1 MEYRTLA
8 EQIIDNVGGKGNIA
22 SVIHCATRLR
32 FKLED
37 DTKANAEVLKQNTG
51 IITVVESGGQFQV
64 VIGNHVSE
72 VYKAIVA
79 LIGEVQNR
87 NTQSENSSNNKKKKR
102 KDNIFS
108 HFIDI
113 VSSIFTPV
121 LGIMAASGILK
132 GLLSLVVTL
141 NWLSASSGTYQ
152 ILFAASDSL
161 FYFFPLVLGYTAGNK
176 FGGNPFLTMAIG
188 GALVHPLMLAAFQQ
202 QTTEYFLGIPVTFIN
217 YSASVIPIIFAA
229 WVSCLLEKKL
239 NTILP
244 SSMKNF
250 ISPLLC
256 LLIIVPLTFLVIG
269 PLATW
274 ISLLIADGFQAVY
287 NVTPVVAGAI
297 MGAIW
302 QVCVIFGLHWG
313 IVPISINNLS
323 VLGQDALVPLLLPAI
338 AGQVGATLGVFWA
351 TRDTKLRI
359 MAGSSVTAGIF
370 GITEPAVYGVT
381 LPLRRPFIF
390 ACIGG
395 GIGGAIVGYSN
406 TLTFSFGLVNIFTFT
421 QIIPATGIDSTV
433 WGAIIGSL
441 ISFVFACI
449 ATCLFGLKKENNAES
464 RSSIQLPATPC
475 NSAEQNLTQE
485 TLFSPLSGVVISLK
499 STPDETFASG
509 LLGDGVAIIPS
520 IGEVY
525 APFDGEVASFFKT
538 GHALG
543 LLSGNG
549 IELFIHVGIDTV
561 KLDGMYFSPK
571 VKVGDKFKTGDLL
584 LTFDRKKI
592 LEAGYDLTTPVIVSN
607 TDDYSS
613 ITGLELNKSMN
624 SGSALIS
631 VNYK

>member
-1 MEYRTLA
+1 
-8 EQIIDNVGGKGNIA
+8 
-22 SVIHCATRLR
+22 
-32 FKLED
+32 
-37 DTKANAEVLKQNTG
+37 
-51 IITVVESGGQFQV
+51 
-64 VIGNHVSE
+64 
-72 VYKAIVA
+72 
-79 LIGEVQNR
+79 
-87 NTQSENSSNNKKKKR
+87 
-102 KDNIFS
+102 
-108 HFIDI
+108 
-113 VSSIFTPV
+113 
-121 LGIMAASGILK
+121 
-132 GLLSLVVTL
+132 
-141 NWLSASSGTYQ
+141 
-152 ILFAASDSL
+152 
-161 FYFFPLVLGYTAGNK
+161 
-176 FGGNPFLTMAIG
+176 
-188 GALVHPLMLAAFQQ
+188 
-202 QTTEYFLGIPVTFIN
+202 
-217 YSASVIPIIFAA
+217 
-229 WVSCLLEKKL
+229 
-239 NTILP
+239 
-244 SSMKNF
+244 
-250 ISPLLC
+250 
-256 LLIIVPLTFLVIG
+256 
-269 PLATW
+269 
-274 ISLLIADGFQAVY
+274 
-287 NVTPVVAGAI
+287 
-297 MGAIW
+297 
-302 QVCVIFGLHWG
+302 
-313 IVPISINNLS
+313 
-323 VLGQDALVPLLLPAI
+323 
-338 AGQVGATLGVFWA
+338 
-351 TRDTKLRI
+351 

-464 RSSIQLPATPC
+464 RSSIQLPATPF
-475 NSAEQNLTQE
+475 NSAGKNPTQE
-485 TLFSPLSGVVISLK
+485 TIFSPLSGVVILLK
-499 STPDETFASG
+499 NTPDETFASG

-543 LLSGNG
+543 LLSEKG

-613 ITGLELNKSMN
+613 ITGLELNKSMS